1 MFKKIINLPNK
12 IDPNLR
18 KIIGNTGWLFSE
30 KIFQMGF
37 GLLVGAWVARY
48 LGTEKFGTL
57 NYVIALVAL
66 LSPVAKLG
74 LDQIVVRD
82 IARDR
87 NCKEDTLGTSFL
99 LKLGAS
105 FLTLMLVLVTIATLK
120 PGNSEVL
127 WLTGII
133 SAGTVFKSFDSIE
146 YWFRSQVQAKYVVWA
161 RNSAYIAINI
171 VKIIL
176 IQLQAPLVTFAIALA
191 VEQVLAAVGMIIAY
205 QLTGNLIRAWK
216 VNWVRIRSL
225 LKDSYP
231 LILSGIVIAI
241 YMRIDQ
247 IMLGQMVGE
256 AAVGVYSVAVKI
268 SELWYFIPNAIIN
281 SVFPSIVQA
290 KEAGDAVYYKR
301 LQKIFNLLVT
311 MSYIFAIAT
320 TFLAPYIINLLYGK
334 QYAEAA
340 GILTISIWAGVF
352 VSLGL
357 ARETWLTTEGLMKF
371 SAATTAVGAVVNI
384 LLNSLLIG
392 RYGATGAAIATVI
405 AQMFAS
411 YLAGAFYPQTW
422 AIFVRQTKALFLI
435 GWWETRS

>member
-1 MFKKIINLPNK
+1 MKKLFNLSSK
-12 IDPNLR
+12 ISPDLR
-18 KIIGNTGWLFSE
+18 KIISNTGWLFSE

-48 LGTEKFGTL
+48 LGTERFGLL
-57 NYVIALVAL
+57 NYVVALVAL
-66 LSPVAKLG
+66 FAPVAKLG

-87 NCKEDTLGTSFL
+87 DCKEETLGTSFL

-105 FLTLMLVLVTIATLK
+105 VVTLVLAIATVSLLK
-120 PGNSEVL
+120 PGNSEAL
-127 WLTGII
+127 WLLGII

-146 YWFRSQVQAKYVVWA
+146 YWFRSQVQAKYVVWS
-161 RNSAYIAINI
+161 RNSAYVAINI

-176 IQLQAPLVTFAIALA
+176 IQIQAPLVAFAIALA
-191 VEQVLAAVGMIIAY
+191 VEQVLAAIGMVIAY
-205 QLTGNLIRAWK
+205 QLTGSLIQAWK
-216 VNWVRIRSL
+216 VNIARLQSL

-256 AAVGVYSVAVKI
+256 AAVGVYSVSVKI
-268 SELWYFIPNAIIN
+268 SELWYFVPNAIIN

-290 KEAGDAVYYKR
+290 KEIGESVYYR
-301 LQKIFNLLVT
+301 RIQKIFNLLAT
-311 MSYIFAIAT
+311 MSYVFAIAT
-320 TFLAPYIINLLYGK
+320 TFLAPYIINLLYGQ

-340 GILTISIWAGVF
+340 GILTISIWAGLF

-384 LLNSLLIG
+384 VLNSLLIG

-411 YLAGAFYPQTW
+411 YLAGAFYPQTRK
-422 AIFVRQTKALFLI
+422 IFVRQTKALLLV
-435 GWWETRS
+435 GWLENRE

>member
-1 MFKKIINLPNK
+1 LKKLFNLSSK
-12 IDPNLR
+12 ISPDLR
-18 KIIGNTGWLFSE
+18 KIISNTGWLFSE

-48 LGTEKFGTL
+48 LGTERFGLL
-57 NYVIALVAL
+57 NYVVALVAL
-66 LSPVAKLG
+66 FAPVAKLG

-87 NCKEDTLGTSFL
+87 DCKEETLGTSFL

-105 FLTLMLVLVTIATLK
+105 VVTLVLAIATVSLLK
-120 PGNSEVL
+120 PGNSEAL
-127 WLTGII
+127 WLLGII

-146 YWFRSQVQAKYVVWA
+146 YWFRSQVQAKYVVWS
-161 RNSAYIAINI
+161 RNSAYVAINI

-176 IQLQAPLVTFAIALA
+176 IQIQAPLVAFAIALA
-191 VEQVLAAVGMIIAY
+191 VEQVLAAIGMVIAY
-205 QLTGNLIRAWK
+205 QLTGSLIQAWK
-216 VNWVRIRSL
+216 VNIARLQSL

-256 AAVGVYSVAVKI
+256 AAVGVYSVSVKI
-268 SELWYFIPNAIIN
+268 SELWYFVPNAIIN

-290 KEAGDAVYYKR
+290 KEIGESVYYR
-301 LQKIFNLLVT
+301 RIQKIFNLLAT
-311 MSYIFAIAT
+311 MSYVFAIAT
-320 TFLAPYIINLLYGK
+320 TFLAPYIINLLYGQ

-340 GILTISIWAGVF
+340 GILTISIWAGLF

-384 LLNSLLIG
+384 VLNSLLIG

-411 YLAGAFYPQTW
+411 YLAGAFYPQTRK
-422 AIFVRQTKALFLI
+422 IFVRQTKALLLV
-435 GWWETRS
+435 GWLENRE